1 MSPQGFLHHRP
12 DLARST
18 ADSLLGQSLF
28 GHQSGLFLAAPRRT
42 GKSTFLRHDLIP
54 ELERRDV
61 LTVYVDLWKNRDANP
76 ASLISDAI
84 ATALAD
90 ADTRASA
97 KARRAGLKKLKLG
110 PVTLDLGNIGKP
122 DGITISDALQA
133 LMEASGKS
141 VALIVDE
148 AQHALSSPAGE
159 TTMFALKAARDQL
172 SSGDTGQ
179 RLALVFTGSHRDKLA
194 ALVLN
199 RQAPFYG
206 AAITDFPLLGKG
218 YATELTTWTNERLS
232 VGHHFDPA
240 EVDRAFEIVA
250 RRPELL
256 QAAMRDVVMPLGDQ
270 RISLLE
276 AAGRQQTRLT
286 EEYESR
292 LAGLSAVETAVLLQ
306 LAKDGR
312 DFSPYAAASLDAY
325 AAATGK
331 TVSVSKAQRALET
344 LRENGLVWRAGTGAY
359 ALEEQEMADWLLND
373 SGLPL
378 PKTKNHK
385 TRP

>member
-331 TVSVSKAQRALET
+331 AVSVSKAQRALET

>member
-76 ASLISDAI
+76 ASLIGDAI

-97 KARRAGLKKLKLG
+97 KARRAGLKTLKLG

-122 DGITISDALQA
+122 DGVTISDALQA

-159 TTMFALKAARDQL
+159 TAMFALKAARDQL

-206 AAITDFPLLGKG
+206 AAITDFPLLGKA
-218 YATELTTWTNERLS
+218 YAIELTTWTNERLS
-232 VGHHFDPA
+232 AGHHFDPA

-331 TVSVSKAQRALET
+331 AVSVSKAQRALET

-359 ALEEQEMADWLLND
+359 ALEEQEMADWLLNG